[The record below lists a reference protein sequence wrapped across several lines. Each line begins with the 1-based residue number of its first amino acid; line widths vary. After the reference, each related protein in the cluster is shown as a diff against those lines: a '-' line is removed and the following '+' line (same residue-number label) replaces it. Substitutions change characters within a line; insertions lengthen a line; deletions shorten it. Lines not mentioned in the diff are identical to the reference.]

1 MADECWVAVAGGG
14 GEKGRGAPRGMIT
27 PQNAS
32 MSANQPIAF
41 PDGSHRKFEW
51 NRLDQ
56 TGLDGTTVPEDAHGP
71 AVLV

>member
-1 MADECWVAVAGGG
+1 MGKVVAVGRRKEGGG
-14 GEKGRGAPRGMIT
+14 VSSWERIT